1 MIDYR
6 VKLDPDRTNFAM
18 RKGRPHKM
26 WFGREIM
33 DEKNLC
39 TYGPYEF
46 LYGKYCSNDDE
57 KVVLYKRHQLPC
69 NLDSPFRN
77 IDRIKLIN
85 EIFKQK
91 PRQNHDG
98 LGGCGFDVPR
108 LITVGALLGCYPIHD
123 MGPKIQLEKKW
134 LAINTLPSQQPME
147 DIKDYFGEKIAM
159 YFGWVRT

>member
-57 KVVLYKRHQLPC
+57 KVVLYKRHQ
-69 NLDSPFRN
+69 R
-77 IDRIKLIN
+77 R
-85 EIFKQK
+85 K
-91 PRQNHDG
+91 PQQQSCKALHDD
-98 LGGCGFDVPR
+98 LCVDEF
-108 LITVGALLGCYPIHD
+108 
-123 MGPKIQLEKKW
+123 
-134 LAINTLPSQQPME
+134 
-147 DIKDYFGEKIAM
+147 
-159 YFGWVRT
+159 

>member
-1 MIDYR
+1 MTKR
-6 VKLDPDRTNFAM
+6 DPGG
-18 RKGRPHKM
+18 RKR
-26 WFGREIM
+26 R
-33 DEKNLC
+33 L
-39 TYGPYEF
+39 
-46 LYGKYCSNDDE
+46 
-57 KVVLYKRHQLPC
+57 
-69 NLDSPFRN
+69 
-77 IDRIKLIN
+77 KLIN

-91 PRQNHDG
+91 PSQNHDG